1 MKQHLNTLFVT
12 TPDAYLSK
20 DGEAVVVK
28 IQKKVAMRVPI
39 LTLGGIV
46 CMGRIGVSP
55 MLMALCAERGVAI
68 SLLTEHGRFLARI
81 AGFTPGNVLLRREQY
96 RRCDA
101 LDASAAIART
111 IVSAKIANARGVLMR
126 SLRDYPDATGHAD
139 IDNAAARLASSVD
152 QVMHSEDLDVI
163 RGVEG
168 EAAKS
173 YFDVFN
179 HLIIAQKEQF
189 IFNNRSRRPPLDRTN
204 ALLSFLY
211 AMLAHDARSAC
222 EAAGLDPAVG
232 FLHRDRPGRPGLA
245 LDLME
250 EFRPFLA
257 DRLALSLINR
267 KQVQADDFTV
277 MESGAV
283 QLSDAA
289 RKTVIVTYQ
298 KRKQDQILHPFLN
311 EKTTIGLLV
320 HLQARLLSR
329 HLRGDLDAYPPFI
342 WK

>member
-1 MKQHLNTLFVT
+1 
-12 TPDAYLSK
+12 
-20 DGEAVVVK
+20 
-28 IQKKVAMRVPI
+28 
-39 LTLGGIV
+39 
-46 CMGRIGVSP
+46 
-55 MLMALCAERGVAI
+55 
-68 SLLTEHGRFLARI
+68 
-81 AGFTPGNVLLRREQY
+81 
-96 RRCDA
+96 
-101 LDASAAIART
+101 
-111 IVSAKIANARGVLMR
+111 
-126 SLRDYPDATGHAD
+126 
-139 IDNAAARLASSVD
+139 
-152 QVMHSEDLDVI
+152 
-163 RGVEG
+163 
-168 EAAKS
+168 
-173 YFDVFN
+173 
-179 HLIIAQKEQF
+179 
-189 IFNNRSRRPPLDRTN
+189 
-204 ALLSFLY
+204 
-211 AMLAHDARSAC
+211 
-222 EAAGLDPAVG
+222 
-232 FLHRDRPGRPGLA
+232 
-245 LDLME
+245 ME